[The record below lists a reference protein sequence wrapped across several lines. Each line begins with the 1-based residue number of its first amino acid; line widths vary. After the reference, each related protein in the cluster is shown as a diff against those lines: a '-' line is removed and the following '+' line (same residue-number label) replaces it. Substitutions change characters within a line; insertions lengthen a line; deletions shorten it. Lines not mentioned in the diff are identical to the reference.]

1 MYQGRREVFA
11 RFVLIACA
19 NSPAG
24 LGRPKINLKKINRI
38 FFFCAGAVALTAA
51 GFFVHRA
58 LAGADDN
65 VHGWAWS
72 ENIGWVSMNSENDSG
87 GSGSASEPGLVQRD
101 ARRSWG
107 QTAMSADGKYQIA
120 LGRWEYEDGKYRWTF
135 YTSSDYG
142 KTWIR
147 GVDDAGP
154 LIFNGDA
161 AISDD
166 GQFQI
171 VVGGTTSGGAPFGE
185 MYISTDGGE
194 TWSKNQSGVSWSSVS
209 MSGDGNYLI
218 LTTSDMGFYVSFDRG
233 LSWADCYPVQK
244 MYGAALSSDG
254 KYQIVVNEHF
264 SDYVLSSD
272 YSNGNKFDN
281 CGFGSPFSFS
291 PNDYMGNRSVAM
303 SADGKYVTVAMNSFS
318 ESHDDDIHYTDYLYV
333 SSDNGASFKPKG
345 PRMYWDSVAIEGDG
359 KHQIAGASLNDSY
372 EIEIYDSFDYGN
384 TWTKRPEGVISGR
397 EVDVAVSADGS
408 CELYAVE
415 GGYLYTVGCDGGGS
429 EPGGA
434 GVEYG
439 VDIDESTG
447 VMSGYAWSENI
458 GWVSFNAADA
468 AGCGGCSG
476 GDCQAKVSLTSNTS
490 GQHEISGWAKVL
502 ANGGGWDGCVSL
514 RGSNY
519 GVSIDPATGD
529 FHGWAWSDMVLGW
542 LSFNSVDS
550 GAAGGPYKV
559 YTSAGFSPTAK
570 MECGGAGANCAYGA
584 CDNNAG
590 GTWTAY
596 SPTQECPICI
606 YPVKDISEGNVACAY
621 WTLSGPANYEY
632 QASGPG
638 QTINLSAFANRIV
651 PGNYTLSLRVSNE
664 TSAGCVSGNTDTA
677 THDIVIKQGID
688 ANFVCALG
696 DPIYDEET
704 NPEPAPWQ
712 DCTSSAGKADFAK
725 RIVDGGKIYAKDI
738 SLYSE
743 EGTDIV
749 NWNWR
754 ITVDGAESTD
764 NEEMVDFTAGKNN
777 KIELKVFDNGGRTN
791 CKSVD
796 FTARSLPKWE
806 EVPI

>member
-1 MYQGRREVFA
+1 MAIRSGRGF
-11 RFVLIACA
+11 
-19 NSPAG
+19 NT
-24 LGRPKINLKKINRI
+24 LKKIKRKSLV
-38 FFFCAGAVALTAA
+38 FAGVIMLTA
-51 GFFVHRA
+51 GFFSA
-58 LAGADDN
+58 FLAFAGTDDN
-65 VHGWAWS
+65 VGGFAWS
-72 ENIGWVSMNSENDSG
+72 ENIGWVNFN
-87 GSGSASEPGLVQRD
+87 
-101 ARRSWG
+101 
-107 QTAMSADGKYQIA
+107 
-120 LGRWEYEDGKYRWTF
+120 
-135 YTSSDYG
+135 SSDPG
-142 KTWIR
+142 
-147 GVDDAGP
+147 AG
-154 LIFNGDA
+154 
-161 AISDD
+161 
-166 GQFQI
+166 
-171 VVGGTTSGGAPFGE
+171 GGAD
-185 MYISTDGGE
+185 Y
-194 TWSKNQSGVSWSSVS
+194 GVNI
-209 MSGDGNYLI
+209 D
-218 LTTSDMGFYVSFDRG
+218 
-233 LSWADCYPVQK
+233 
-244 MYGAALSSDG
+244 
-254 KYQIVVNEHF
+254 
-264 SDYVLSSD
+264 
-272 YSNGNKFDN
+272 
-281 CGFGSPFSFS
+281 
-291 PNDYMGNRSVAM
+291 
-303 SADGKYVTVAMNSFS
+303 
-318 ESHDDDIHYTDYLYV
+318 
-333 SSDNGASFKPKG
+333 
-345 PRMYWDSVAIEGDG
+345 EGDG
-359 KHQIAGASLNDSY
+359 
-372 EIEIYDSFDYGN
+372 
-384 TWTKRPEGVISGR
+384 T
-397 EVDVAVSADGS
+397 
-408 CELYAVE
+408 
-415 GGYLYTVGCDGGGS
+415 
-429 EPGGA
+429 
-434 GVEYG
+434 
-439 VDIDESTG
+439 
-447 VMSGYAWSENI
+447 MSGYAWSENI
-458 GWVSFNAADA
+458 GWISFNAADA

-476 GDCQAKVSLTSNTS
+476 DDCQAKVSQTLNVS

-651 PGNYTLSLRVSNE
+651 PGNYTLSLRVSNK
-664 TSAGCVSGNTDTA
+664 TSAGCVSGNTDMA
-677 THDIVIKQGID
+677 THAIVIKQGID